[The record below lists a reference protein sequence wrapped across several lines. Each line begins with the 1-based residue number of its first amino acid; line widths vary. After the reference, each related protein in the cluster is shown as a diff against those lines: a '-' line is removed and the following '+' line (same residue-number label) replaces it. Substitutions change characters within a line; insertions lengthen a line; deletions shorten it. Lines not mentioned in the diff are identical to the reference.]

1 MRKNGLRDILEA
13 DSKTKNGGL
22 PQVIVT
28 VGVFRKKIIFLLKK
42 LGVTKIMS
50 IFALGRVGEVERND
64 EE

>member
-1 MRKNGLRDILEA
+1 MRKNGLKDIREA

-22 PQVIVT
+22 PKVIAAVS
-28 VGVFRKKIIFLLKK
+28 VFRKKIIFLLKK

-50 IFALGRVGEVERND
+50 IFALGRVGKVERND